1 MKSRKTNVIHNRGFF
16 AGALLLAASA
26 TSAHAAPLQFV
37 NFSPA
42 TTGNGIFGG
51 VVENSEIRFTNVSSD
66 AGVTVDAIVTATV
79 KNLTDFGSGPR
90 GGFGDSGF
98 IPNYTAGAAEP
109 NNDLGFL
116 FYGNRVNSTENGISL
131 DFRFFDGTGSKAG
144 TFSDSISVS
153 ELNFAIYD
161 VDGEPS
167 QSEYFRLDKADGLT
181 SYRLGNTPQALTATD
196 LGSQILFEGPGVNF
210 PEDDASGA
218 AVLTFNNT
226 SGFTLDFGA
235 VQTSGP
241 RRNGVFTGFD
251 GDLSFVNPNDFG
263 GSVIVAPVPE
273 IETYAMFIIGLT
285 LLGMKVMRSRK
296 QQDNDQSLSAVAA

>member
-1 MKSRKTNVIHNRGFF
+1 MKSRTINSSFNKSCL
-16 AGALLLAASA
+16 AGALLLAAGTTA
-26 TSAHAAPLQFV
+26 QAASLQFV

-42 TTGNGIFGG
+42 TTGNSIFGG
-51 VVENSEIRFTNVSSD
+51 VVENSEIRFTDVSND

-79 KNLTDFGSGPR
+79 KSSTDFASGPR
-90 GGFGDSGF
+90 GGFGASGF
-98 IPNYTAGAAEP
+98 IPNYTSGRAEP
-109 NNDLGFL
+109 NDDLGFL
-116 FYGNRVNSTENGISL
+116 FYGNGVNSVENGISL
-131 DFRFFDGTGSKAG
+131 DFQFFDGSGSKAG
-144 TFSDSISVS
+144 TFSDSLTIS

-196 LGSQILFEGPGVNF
+196 LGSQILFEGPGRNF
-210 PEDDASGA
+210 SERDASGA

-235 VQTSGP
+235 VQSSAPG
-241 RRNGVFTGFD
+241 RNGVFTGFD
-251 GDLSFVNPNDFG
+251 GDLSLVNPNDFG

-273 IETYAMFIIGLT
+273 IETYAMFAIGLA
-285 LLGMKVMRSRK
+285 LLGFKTMRSRK
-296 QQDNDQSLSAVAA
+296 QQDNDQPSAAVAA

>member
-1 MKSRKTNVIHNRGFF
+1 MKSKKINLNRYHL
-16 AGALLLAASA
+16 AGAFFLAVSA
-26 TSAHAAPLQFV
+26 GAVQAAPLQFV

-42 TTGNGIFGG
+42 TTGNSIFGG
-51 VVENSEIRFTNVSSD
+51 VVENSEIRFTNVSND
-66 AGVTVDAIVTATV
+66 RGVTVDAVVTATA
-79 KNLTDFGSGPR
+79 KMFTNFGNGS
-90 GGFGDSGF
+90 GGFGKSGF
-98 IPNYTAGAAEP
+98 IPNYTSGQAEP
-109 NNDLGFL
+109 NDDLGFL
-116 FYGNRVNSTENGISL
+116 FYGNGVNSMENGVVL
-131 DFRFFDGTGSKAG
+131 DFQFFDGTGSKAG
-144 TFSDSISVS
+144 TFSDSLTIS

-161 VDGEPS
+161 VDGEPG

-181 SYRLGNTPQALTATD
+181 SYRLGSTPQALTATD

-241 RRNGVFTGFD
+241 ARNGVFTGFD

-273 IETYAMFIIGLT
+273 IETYAMFAIGLA
-285 LLGMKVMRSRK
+285 LLGFKAVRGRK
-296 QQDNDQSLSAVAA
+296 QKGNDQSLSPIVA